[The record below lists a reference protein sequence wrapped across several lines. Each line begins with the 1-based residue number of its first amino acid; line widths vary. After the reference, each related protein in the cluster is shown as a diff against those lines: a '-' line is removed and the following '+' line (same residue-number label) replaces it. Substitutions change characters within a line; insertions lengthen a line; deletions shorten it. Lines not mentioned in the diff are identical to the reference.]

1 MKSIHREVQVMSQLD
16 HERIVK
22 YFGSEVIGCELFI
35 YLEYLPRGSIKD
47 ELRRRKA
54 QFCELEAKNYMR
66 HILEGLAY
74 LHEKKIIHRDIKGAA
89 SLLSYCSF
97 KFLSTILIVNSC
109 EQLLLLIIM
118 VILLNL
124 VHTIRYISSLFR
136 CACTPEFTEK

>member
-74 LHEKKIIHRDIKGAA
+74 LHE
-89 SLLSYCSF
+89 
-97 KFLSTILIVNSC
+97 TILIVNSC